1 MKRKLSILILLLLL
15 AGMLTGCGLMV
26 PRPEVKKAEFD
37 FSVTYELNEE
47 TKILSGV
54 FVCEYNGTSWSLD
67 GGNSRA
73 WKGYFEGREGEI
85 GYEIPIG
92 TTDDGGTILV
102 AFDFYPAYF
111 MGDPSATYL
120 DPPQIYLT
128 ITYPME
134 GVDGLTIIS
143 DEEAIA
149 ETYGVKI
156 ISYEYDAP
164 IENTFGLFK

>member
-1 MKRKLSILILLLLL
+1 
-15 AGMLTGCGLMV
+15 MV
-26 PRPEVKKAEFD
+26 PRPEVKEAEFD
-37 FSVTYELNEE
+37 FSVTYELSAE
-47 TKILSGV
+47 TKTLSGV

-67 GGNSRA
+67 GGSSRA
-73 WKGYFEGREGEI
+73 WSGYFKGREGEI

-92 TTDDGGTILV
+92 TTDDGGTILI

-111 MGDPSATYL
+111 MGEPSAAHFGS
-120 DPPQIYLT
+120 PQIYLT
-128 ITYPME
+128 ITHPME
-134 GVDGLTIIS
+134 GGDGLYIMS

-164 IENTFGLFK
+164 IVNTFGLFK